1 MSRGLCF
8 EFGVLEKERLEGI
21 SWQIADGRW
30 SIIRRLAIT
39 NTTTLN
45 SFEKNYRGPITGLE
59 LSRKRSFNFA
69 EIQNHLKLLNFDF

>member
-39 NTTTLN
+39 KESIIKNTYASENLP
-45 SFEKNYRGPITGLE
+45 SPL
-59 LSRKRSFNFA
+59 FA
-69 EIQNHLKLLNFDF
+69 KEG